1 MPQVIDTRVFKG
13 DPQAMIKSM
22 TGYAAAETTAGDT
35 SVSADMR
42 AYNNRHLDIVLRLP
56 PNYMVLEEKIK
67 GMVAKRIAR
76 GRVEIRFQIKDESEQ
91 AVAFEIDK
99 PRAKAIYNA
108 LTQLKKEFKLGNDIH
123 IDHLLS
129 MGGIIKPVDLIDEP
143 DRLWSTIEECL
154 TKGLDQLDSMRQK
167 EGDFIYDDLAARL
180 DFIESRLA
188 DIKAAIEA
196 LLQQYQE
203 RLKERITALT
213 RETVEIDPGR
223 LAQEAAFLADR
234 SDISEEIV
242 RAESHVEQ
250 FRHIMQGEEP
260 GGRKLN
266 FLLQELNREFNTIGA
281 KIGHAD
287 TSHKIVDI
295 KSELE
300 KIREQIQNIE

>member
-1 MPQVIDTRVFKG
+1 
-13 DPQAMIKSM
+13 MIKSM
-22 TGYAAAETTAGDT
+22 TGYAAAETTAGAV
-35 SVSADMR
+35 SVSVDMR
-42 AYNNRHLDIVLRLP
+42 AYNNRHLDIVLRIP
-56 PNYMVLEEKIK
+56 PNCMVPEEKIK
-67 GMVAKRIAR
+67 GLVTERIAR

-91 AVAFEIDK
+91 AMAFEIDQ
-99 PRAKAIYNA
+99 PRAQSIYSA
-108 LTQLKKEFKLGNDIH
+108 LIQLKKEFKLGNDILVE
-123 IDHLLS
+123 HLLS
-129 MGGIIKPVDLIDEP
+129 MGGIIKPVEFCDEP
-143 DRLWSTIEECL
+143 DRLWTAVRECL
-154 TKGLDQLDSMRQK
+154 TQGLEQLDSMRQK
-167 EGDFIYDDLAARL
+167 EGDFIAADLTARL
-180 DFIESRLA
+180 DFIAGSLA
-188 DIKAAIEA
+188 KIKSDSGV

-203 RLKERITALT
+203 RLTERIAALT

-242 RAESHVEQ
+242 RAGSHVKQ

-281 KIGHAD
+281 KIGHAE

-300 KIREQIQNIE
+300 KIREQVQNIE